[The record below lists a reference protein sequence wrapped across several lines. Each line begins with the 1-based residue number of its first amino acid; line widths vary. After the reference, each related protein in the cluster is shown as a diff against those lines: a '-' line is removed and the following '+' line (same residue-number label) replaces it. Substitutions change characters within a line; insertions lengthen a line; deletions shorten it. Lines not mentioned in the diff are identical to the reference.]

1 MIMYSLGVDLGTTF
15 SAAATVDETGL
26 ASMVGL
32 GNRAMEIPTVVHVAP
47 DGALSVGELAERQAT
62 TDPTGIAREFKRRV
76 GDTTPIYAGGATF
89 TPEGLTAHVLRWVV
103 EQTVER
109 MGERPA
115 QVTLTHPATWTT
127 FNIEKLVA
135 AAELAGLT
143 GVRTCPEPVAAAHH
157 YAAHHSVAVGDR
169 ICIYDL
175 GGGTFDV
182 CVLVKTD
189 EGFEILGKPT
199 GIPFLGGADF
209 DQLIISAVVEGLS
222 ALNCDV
228 DPDDPGIAALRR
240 ECVDA
245 KEALSADVEAVIPV
259 RLQGVSTTYRIT
271 RSEFEAMID
280 AAIELTIEATGHAL
294 RSAGI
299 AAGDLA
305 AIVLVGGSSRIPL
318 VSQKLEHAFKCRIAV
333 NTHPK
338 HEVALG
344 AALAGSQGAD
354 REPVV
359 VPIAHRVPHRRRQ
372 AVLSI
377 STAVAAVVLSG
388 TIIGR
393 SWLLPSVA
401 AEPSPPVPA
410 AAQSGASSSGSAEAT
425 SRQSE
430 TATTTP
436 SVTPSSPV
444 ESTPLPV
451 PSQPAP
457 VETTASVPSVTTT
470 APASFDELTVT
481 WFQTLCEGG
490 SQIQQAEPI
499 DGMVYANISLAQNA
513 YVESYSRRATIA
525 AATADTLARMIS
537 GQIAD
542 GRIDAAQAVGD
553 LRSLSQALTSAG
565 VSMAQAQITTSTE
578 LGDANDAAALQ
589 VLQSYR
595 PVGVEM
601 LSAEE
606 QAFVATLPGCE
617 RLDDR

>member
-1 MIMYSLGVDLGTTF
+1 MADY
-15 SAAATVDETGL
+15 
-26 ASMVGL
+26 
-32 GNRAMEIPTVVHVAP
+32 R
-47 DGALSVGELAERQAT
+47 SVELAERQAT

-103 EQTVER
+103 EQAVER

-135 AAELAGLT
+135 AAELAGLN

-259 RLQGVSTTYRIT
+259 RLQGVSTIYRIT

-338 HEVALG
+338 HEVAWVLPWRVPKVPTASRSVSLSLLG
-344 AALAGSQGAD
+344 RHIVGGRPHLEHFELRWPRWRCRARSSVARGRCHPSPQS
-354 REPVV
+354 R
-359 VPIAHRVPHRRRQ
+359 AHRCLLLHSPAHRRPARPRPHRSNRRRRPQ
-372 AVLSI
+372 LH
-377 STAVAAVVLSG
+377 
-388 TIIGR
+388 
-393 SWLLPSVA
+393 
-401 AEPSPPVPA
+401 PSPPAV
-410 AAQSGASSSGSAEAT
+410 
-425 SRQSE
+425 R
-430 TATTTP
+430 
-436 SVTPSSPV
+436 SSPPRCRCRNQR
-444 ESTPLPV
+444 E
-451 PSQPAP
+451 QHH
-457 VETTASVPSVTTT
+457 
-470 APASFDELTVT
+470 
-481 WFQTLCEGG
+481 
-490 SQIQQAEPI
+490 
-499 DGMVYANISLAQNA
+499 
-513 YVESYSRRATIA
+513 SRR
-525 AATADTLARMIS
+525 LH
-537 GQIAD
+537 QHP
-542 GRIDAAQAVGD
+542 
-553 LRSLSQALTSAG
+553 SAG
-565 VSMAQAQITTSTE
+565 LI
-578 LGDANDAAALQ
+578 
-589 VLQSYR
+589 R
-595 PVGVEM
+595 
-601 LSAEE
+601 
-606 QAFVATLPGCE
+606 
-617 RLDDR
+617 

>member
-1 MIMYSLGVDLGTTF
+1 VIKYSLGIDLGTTF

-47 DGALSVGELAERQAT
+47 DGGLSVGELAERQAT

-109 MGERPA
+109 VGERPA

-127 FNIEKLVA
+127 FNVEKLVA

-143 GVRTCPEPVAAAHH
+143 AVRTCPEPVAAAHH

-169 ICIYDL
+169 LCIYDL

-182 CVLVKTD
+182 CILVKTD
-189 EGFEILGKPT
+189 DGFEILGKPT

-228 DPDDPGIAALRR
+228 EPDDPGIAALRR

-259 RLQGVSTTYRIT
+259 RLQGLSTTYRIT

-280 AAIELTIEATGHAL
+280 AAVELTIEATGHAL
-294 RSAGI
+294 RSAGVS
-299 AAGDLA
+299 AGDLA

-344 AALAGSQGAD
+344 AALAGCDDAD
-354 REPVV
+354 PEPAVV
-359 VPIAHRVPHRRRQ
+359 TITPRAPHRRRQ
-372 AVLSI
+372 VLLSI
-377 STAVAAVVLSG
+377 SSAVAAVVLSG

-401 AEPSPPVPA
+401 AETTPPITA
-410 AAQSGASSSGSAEAT
+410 SQSFAPSSGSSEAAPPE
-425 SRQSE
+425 SE
-430 TATTTP
+430 SATTPP

-444 ESTPLPV
+444 ESTPRPV
-451 PSQPAP
+451 PDQPAP
-457 VETTASVPSVTTT
+457 VETTASVLSLAAT
-470 APASFDELTVT
+470 APDSFDELTVT
-481 WFQTLCEGG
+481 WFQTLCDGG
-490 SQIQQAEPI
+490 SRIQQAEPI

-525 AATADTLARMIS
+525 ATTADTLARMVS

-565 VSMAQAQITTSTE
+565 ISMAQAQITTSTE

>member
-1 MIMYSLGVDLGTTF
+1 MIKYSLGIDLGTTF

-47 DGALSVGELAERQAT
+47 DGGLSVGELAERQAT

-109 MGERPA
+109 VGERPA

-127 FNIEKLVA
+127 FNVEKLVA

-143 GVRTCPEPVAAAHH
+143 TVRTCPEPVAAAHH

-169 ICIYDL
+169 MCIYDL

-189 EGFEILGKPT
+189 DGFEILGKPT

-228 DPDDPGIAALRR
+228 EPDDPGIAALRR

-259 RLQGVSTTYRIT
+259 RLQGLSTTYRIT

-280 AAIELTIEATGHAL
+280 AAVELTIEATGHAL
-294 RSAGI
+294 RSAGVS
-299 AAGDLA
+299 AGDLA

-344 AALAGSQGAD
+344 AALAGCDDAD
-354 REPVV
+354 PEPAV
-359 VPIAHRVPHRRRQ
+359 VPITLRAPHRRRQ
-372 AVLSI
+372 VLLSI
-377 STAVAAVVLSG
+377 SSAVAAVVLSG

-401 AEPSPPVPA
+401 AETTPPITA
-410 AAQSGASSSGSAEAT
+410 SQSFAPSSGSSEAAPPE
-425 SRQSE
+425 SE
-430 TATTTP
+430 SATTPP

-451 PSQPAP
+451 PDQPAP
-457 VETTASVPSVTTT
+457 VETTASVLSLAAN
-470 APASFDELTVT
+470 APVSFDELTVS
-481 WFQTLCEGG
+481 WFHTLCDGG
-490 SQIQQAEPI
+490 SRIQQAEPI

-525 AATADTLARMIS
+525 ATTADTLARMVS

-565 VSMAQAQITTSTE
+565 ISMAQAQITTSTE

>member
-1 MIMYSLGVDLGTTF
+1 M
-15 SAAATVDETGL
+15 
-26 ASMVGL
+26 
-32 GNRAMEIPTVVHVAP
+32 
-47 DGALSVGELAERQAT
+47 
-62 TDPTGIAREFKRRV
+62 
-76 GDTTPIYAGGATF
+76 
-89 TPEGLTAHVLRWVV
+89 
-103 EQTVER
+103 
-109 MGERPA
+109 
-115 QVTLTHPATWTT
+115 
-127 FNIEKLVA
+127 
-135 AAELAGLT
+135 
-143 GVRTCPEPVAAAHH
+143 
-157 YAAHHSVAVGDR
+157 AVGDR

-359 VPIAHRVPHRRRQ
+359 VPIAPRAPHRRRQ

-377 STAVAAVVLSG
+377 SSCG
-388 TIIGR
+388 GR
-393 SWLLPSVA
+393 SGVVGHDHRSLVA
-401 AEPSPPVPA
+401 LAIRRRRAEPTGACCCTVRRIVIRLGRGHIA
-410 AAQSGASSSGSAEAT
+410 AIGDGDHNSIRHPQQSG
-425 SRQSE
+425 RVH
-430 TATTTP
+430 P
-436 SVTPSSPV
+436 
-444 ESTPLPV
+444 
-451 PSQPAP
+451 PA
-457 VETTASVPSVTTT
+457 
-470 APASFDELTVT
+470 
-481 WFQTLCEGG
+481 G
-490 SQIQQAEPI
+490 AEPT
-499 DGMVYANISLAQNA
+499 GAGGNHGV
-513 YVESYSRRATIA
+513 RAF
-525 AATADTLARMIS
+525 
-537 GQIAD
+537 
-542 GRIDAAQAVGD
+542 GD
-553 LRSLSQALTSAG
+553 HNRAG
-565 VSMAQAQITTSTE
+565 LI
-578 LGDANDAAALQ
+578 
-589 VLQSYR
+589 R
-595 PVGVEM
+595 
-601 LSAEE
+601 
-606 QAFVATLPGCE
+606 
-617 RLDDR
+617 